1 MFLDISLAEDMLLKG
16 LHINLTFKVRD
27 IIKKGR
33 ECKIGIKL
41 DVGLS
46 SQRGTDQ
53 SLDDV
58 DLVEGT
64 FERSGIFISWMLCQI
79 LKHFLKSRM

>member
-16 LHINLTFKVRD
+16 LHINFVFKVRD
-27 IIKKGR
+27 SIKKGR

-64 FERSGIFISWMLCQI
+64 FEGSCIFISWMLCQI
-79 LKHFLKSRM
+79 LKHFLESGM